1 MSRKLSPENARLK
14 EAAEVAGDLSSHFGS
29 LPSLCEEFE
38 KHAPPAT
45 LERLTRAQNR
55 LYTSMLDAAM
65 AETEAEREQLAVK
78 SFTAGI
84 RFADLLLEAL
94 AKYDPTVEAGI
105 NDYFTRLA
113 KHPRLNADYSETFE
127 EAGAP
132 VLAAMSR
139 KARGGK
145 PEAPKS

>member
-1 MSRKLSPENARLK
+1 MSRKVSPENARLK
-14 EAAEVAGDLSSHFGS
+14 EAAEVAGEMSTHFGS

-45 LERLTRAQNR
+45 LERLTRAQNK
-55 LYTSMLDAAM
+55 LYTSMLDIAM
-65 AETEAEREQLAVK
+65 AETEAEREQMAVK

-84 RFADLLLEAL
+84 RFADLLMEAFI
-94 AKYDPTVEAGI
+94 KYDPTIEAGI
-105 NDYFTRLA
+105 TDYFTTLS

-132 VLAAMSR
+132 FLAALSR
-139 KARGGK
+139 KARASK
-145 PEAPKS
+145 PEGPKT